1 MQAVELLANLA
12 TNTEYTNGVFKLYN
26 WNMLQVL
33 GGSGLSCY
41 LIPPK
46 LGFYFY

>member
-1 MQAVELLANLA
+1 MLQNFM
-12 TNTEYTNGVFKLYN
+12 TIYTEYTNGVFKLYN

>member
-26 WNMLQVL
+26 WNMLQVW
-33 GGSGLSCY
+33 GG
-41 LIPPK
+41 P
-46 LGFYFY
+46 GFYFYSILLYCTVLY